1 MKALGD
7 GGVTLIAHTEP
18 LRVSSCVFYTLIRRK
33 EFQMNTAAVTIAT
46 IGTLAA
52 LIATAPAEARGL
64 RGNRVAVGA
73 AVATAVA
80 VGVAASTY
88 GYGPGHSSYGPV
100 YYEPGYVVTGHIP
113 SIEDFPTNGSVS
125 CERGAVAPR
134 FRLIA

>member
-1 MKALGD
+1 MKKAAL
-7 GGVTLIAHTEP
+7 
-18 LRVSSCVFYTLIRRK
+18 
-33 EFQMNTAAVTIAT
+33 TIAT

-88 GYGPGHSSYGPV
+88 G
-100 YYEPGYVVTGHIP
+100 
-113 SIEDFPTNGSVS
+113 
-125 CERGAVAPR
+125 
-134 FRLIA
+134 

>member
-33 EFQMNTAAVTIAT
+33 EFQMNKAALTIAT

-88 GYGPGHSSYGPV
+88 GHGPGYGYYGPA
-100 YYEPGYVVTGHIP
+100 YYEPGYVVTRSYPFYRG
-113 SIEDFPTNGSVS
+113 FPY
-125 CERGAVAPR
+125 
-134 FRLIA
+134 

>member
-1 MKALGD
+1 MKKAAL
-7 GGVTLIAHTEP
+7 
-18 LRVSSCVFYTLIRRK
+18 
-33 EFQMNTAAVTIAT
+33 TIAT

-88 GYGPGHSSYGPV
+88 GYGSGYGYYGPG
-100 YYEPGYVVTGHIP
+100 YYEPGYVVTRPYP
-113 SIEDFPTNGSVS
+113 SIEGFPTNGG
-125 CERGAVAPR
+125 RQ
-134 FRLIA
+134 L